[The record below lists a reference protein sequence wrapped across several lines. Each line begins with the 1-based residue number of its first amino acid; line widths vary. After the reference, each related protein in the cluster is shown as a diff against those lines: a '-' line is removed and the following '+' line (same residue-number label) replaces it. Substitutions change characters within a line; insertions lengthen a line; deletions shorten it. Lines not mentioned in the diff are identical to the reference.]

1 MSKYPLVVIAD
12 PNDPGPTKWLL
23 VDLIRAICGRQRRKG
38 GGQLST
44 KGGRPPKVKAS
55 NMSLKTLGPGRNHRG
70 VEEFDDTNFDWLSY
84 HENVKKMFELTNESP
99 TATPALLQLWKS
111 TFSGRRREFET
122 NVLPQGVFP
131 VINTRCPFLKLK
143 QCLLEEF
150 DLICGP
156 GTCRIFRENWLKLV
170 PNIIDIA
177 GKQKISNKVAE
188 ILHRYRSLDS
198 PDFETSSCAALEL
211 LPSLLPTRKLKDSCR
226 FFFDCHED
234 SVNLAEAIR
243 KPHRESPFILKHGS
257 SFHII
262 ADSKPYLY
270 VSGESM
276 EALLSLIATYYV
288 FHQTYAKEVSTTL
301 QFTQSEVLAADDPD
315 NKYANSLTKFMQH
328 FFTRI
333 GRQNRYARGQLSY

>member
-1 MSKYPLVVIAD
+1 MLRDSDSEPEIENVQPGCSTQTETVPMNTAQPTFERIKNINPQLNKKGIPYIETFPNQGKQKDVLFWTSRRFGNNKLKTFGEDAEKFYQVVQEGELYTLQFAKVV
-12 PNDPGPTKWLL
+12 PT
-23 VDLIRAICGRQRRKG
+23 ANPTRKG
-38 GGQLST
+38 PEGITGVLKNLMGGIAPLPKWPT
-44 KGGRPPKVKAS
+44 FMGGECS
-55 NMSLKTLGPGRNHRG
+55 G
-70 VEEFDDTNFDWLSY
+70 
-84 HENVKKMFELTNESP
+84 LTE
-99 TATPALLQLWKS
+99 
-111 TFSGRRREFET
+111 
-122 NVLPQGVFP
+122 
-131 VINTRCPFLKLK
+131 
-143 QCLLEEF
+143 
-150 DLICGP
+150 
-156 GTCRIFRENWLKLV
+156 LKLV

-234 SVNLAEAIR
+234 SVNMAEAIR

-288 FHQTYAKEVSTTL
+288 FHQT
-301 QFTQSEVLAADDPD
+301 
-315 NKYANSLTKFMQH
+315 
-328 FFTRI
+328 
-333 GRQNRYARGQLSY
+333 

>member
-55 NMSLKTLGPGRNHRG
+55 NMSLKTLVPGRNHRG

-315 NKYANSLTKFMQH
+315 NKYANSLTVFV
-328 FFTRI
+328 
-333 GRQNRYARGQLSY
+333 QNLRKLAACNAE